1 MYELVLKQVK
11 KQYGDLIIVNNMNLS
26 IKKGELVSL
35 LGPSGCGKS
44 TTLRM
49 ISGFVS
55 PDYGEV
61 IINDTNVTNLPPNK
75 RDTSLVFQN
84 YALFPHMNVFNNV
97 AYGLKM
103 RKMEKKEIKRKVDE
117 ALKMVRLEN
126 HSNRYPSQLSG
137 GQQQRVALARALVVN
152 PKILLL
158 DEPLS
163 NLDAKLRD
171 EMRNEI
177 LRLQKSLNLTCVFV
191 THDQEEALV
200 LSDRIIVMDQGN
212 IRQIGTPSE
221 IFDSPES
228 YFTADFVG
236 VRNFFKG
243 KPNSNNEFLTDS
255 GLSIKFEINKP
266 SMEFI
271 GIRPNMIVVNPE
283 VMESYE
289 NRFKV
294 HVESVL
300 YKGTITELETRFDS
314 GEKMI
319 VEIPSEKFAIGS
331 FSTGNEVHI
340 CWRACN
346 VIPLSS

>member
-1 MYELVLKQVK
+1 MYELVLKQVTK
-11 KQYGDLIIVNNMNLS
+11 KYGDSVIVNNMDLS

-49 ISGFVS
+49 ISGFITPNS
-55 PDYGEV
+55 GE
-61 IINDTNVTNLPPNK
+61 IFINDSVVTNTPPNK

-84 YALFPHMNVFNNV
+84 YALFPHMTVSENV

-103 RKMEKKEIKRKVDE
+103 RKVEKKEIKRRVEE
-117 ALKMVRLEN
+117 ALKMVHLETQ
-126 HSNRYPSQLSG
+126 SNRLPGQLSG

-177 LRLQKSLNLTCVFV
+177 MRLQKSLNLTCVFV

-212 IRQIGTPSE
+212 IRQIGSPHE

-236 VRNFFKG
+236 VQNFFKG
-243 KPNSNNEFLTDS
+243 KPHNNEFLTES
-255 GLSIKFEINKP
+255 GLAIKYEINRP
-266 SMEFI
+266 QIDFV
-271 GIRPNMIVVNPE
+271 GIRPNMIVVNPVDKE
-283 VMESYE
+283 NYE
-289 NRFKV
+289 NQFEV
-294 HVESVL
+294 NVENVI
-300 YKGTITELETRFDS
+300 YKGTITELETVFKS

-319 VEIPSEKFAIGS
+319 VEIPSEKFNMGS
-331 FSTGNEVHI
+331 LRVGDKIQI
-340 CWRACN
+340 CWRAKN
-346 VIPLSS
+346 VIPLSK